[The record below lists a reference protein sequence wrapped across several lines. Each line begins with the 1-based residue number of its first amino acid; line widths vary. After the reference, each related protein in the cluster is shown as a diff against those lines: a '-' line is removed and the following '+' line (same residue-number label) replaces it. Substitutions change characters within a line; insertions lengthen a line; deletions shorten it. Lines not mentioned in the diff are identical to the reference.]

1 MWAVFHSVR
10 QRTSLYVIKAEVVPF
25 LSMDAKACLNASQ
38 TVMTDNLCIE
48 QRDQFLPAREILCVV
63 VALVLLFE
71 FLEFV
76 SRKNL

>member
-1 MWAVFHSVR
+1 M
-10 QRTSLYVIKAEVVPF
+10 
-25 LSMDAKACLNASQ
+25 SMDSKACLNASQ
-38 TVMTDNLCIE
+38 TVMTGNLRIE
-48 QRDQFLPAREILCVV
+48 QRDYLLPAREILCVV